1 MKTRTIAL
9 YLFISFCG
17 PSAAVYAQQAVT
29 SATLSGRV
37 EDANGAA
44 VAGAAIAAIN
54 LDQNRS
60 STAQSDSQGRFR
72 FLYLPVGRYRLK
84 IEAKGFYTLE
94 RDLTLTV
101 GQALDAQLRLSVAG
115 VAERLDIK
123 PQATLIETVR
133 TQAAETI
140 LPAEVN
146 RLPLNGRNYL
156 DLAALT
162 PAVTRANPVANQR
175 FAETSAVPG
184 TQISVAGQRNINNG
198 FVMDG
203 LSANDDAADLPGTF
217 FSQEVIREFQVIT
230 SGGIAEFGRA
240 SSGIINVVS
249 QSGANEWRGR
259 AYGFLRSRR
268 MDARNPLSITPDPRD
283 PSRLLKDPLTQ
294 TQYGATMGGPVARN
308 RTFIFANFEQ
318 TRLNNSAV
326 VTISP
331 ADVTAINGVLDQF
344 GYAGPRISTGLTP
357 TGYDTTNFFSRVN
370 HHINSSNLLTA
381 RYSLYDIESFN
392 ARGVGGLNAASRGTA
407 LEDRDQTVAVSEVA
421 TISSRL
427 ANEARFQ
434 FTRSRL
440 AAPPNDLV
448 GPAISISGVANLG
461 ASTSSPTGRD
471 IDLYEMVDNVTV
483 ERGAH
488 SFKFGADFLYNR
500 INIGFPGATQGAY
513 TFSSLANFRAGRY
526 AQFQQAFGDPAQFQS
541 NPNFGV
547 FAQDEWRLRPGLTV
561 NAGLR
566 YDVQW
571 LPDPIETDANNVAPR
586 VGLAWAPGDRKTVIR
601 AGYGIYYERIPLR
614 ATSNA
619 LQRDGSKYRVAQ
631 FQFGQAGAP
640 VFPNVAASF
649 PAGFL
654 PSVTTI
660 NPKIENAYTQQAS
673 LQIERELTASAS
685 LSVGYMR
692 TRGLHLILSRNA
704 NVPRFPVSAGVPN
717 QGRPNPN
724 FANISR
730 FEGSGDS
737 YYNGLTVSLNR
748 RFRRWAGARLSY
760 TFSKAIDNTGN
771 AFFFT
776 PQDNFNLRD
785 ERGRGDND
793 QRHVLAV
800 SGVLA
805 APETA
810 GGGLWRRVI
819 AGFQL
824 SSIFRYGSAL
834 PFNILT
840 GADRNNDTNVNDRP
854 LGVGR
859 NTGEGFDFAALDL
872 RLSRRIRFTER
883 IGLEVIAEG
892 FNMFN
897 RANFQLP
904 NATFGTGGTPNAN
917 FGRPTAAADP
927 RQIQFGLRLSF

>member
-1 MKTRTIAL
+1 
-9 YLFISFCG
+9 
-17 PSAAVYAQQAVT
+17 VT

-44 VAGAAIAAIN
+44 VAGAAVAVIN
-54 LDQNRS
+54 LDQNRN

-84 IEAKGFYTLE
+84 IEAEGFSALE
-94 RDLTLTV
+94 RELTLTV
-101 GQALDAQLRLSVAG
+101 GQSLDEQFRLKVAG
-115 VAERLDIK
+115 VIEGLDVK
-123 PQATLIETVR
+123 PEAALIETVR
-133 TQAAETI
+133 TQVAETV
-140 LPAEVN
+140 LPVEVD

-198 FVMDG
+198 FIMDG

-240 SSGIINVVS
+240 SSGIINVIS
-249 QSGANEWRGR
+249 QSGANDWRGR

-268 MDARNPLSITPDPRD
+268 LDARNPLSTTPDPRD
-283 PSRLLKDPLTQ
+283 PGRLLKDPLTQ
-294 TQYGATMGGPVARN
+294 AQYGVTMGGPVARN
-308 RTFIFANFEQ
+308 RTFLFINFEQ
-318 TRLNNSAV
+318 TRLNNSVV

-331 ADVTAINGVLDQF
+331 ADVAAINGVLDRI
-344 GYAGPRISTGLTP
+344 GYAGQRADTGLTP
-357 TGYDTTNFFSRVN
+357 TGYDTTNLFSRVD
-370 HHINSSNLLTA
+370 HHINSSNLLTG
-381 RYSLYDIESFN
+381 RYSFYDIESLN

-407 LEDRDQTVAVSEVA
+407 LDDRDQTVAVSEVA
-421 TISSRL
+421 TISSRA

-440 AAPPNDLV
+440 AAPPNDLA
-448 GPAISISGVANLG
+448 GPAINVSGVANLG
-461 ASTSSPTGRD
+461 ESTSSPTGRD
-471 IDLYEMVDNVTV
+471 IDLYELVDNVTV

-500 INIGFPGATQGAY
+500 LNIAFPGATQGVY
-513 TFSSLANFRAGRY
+513 TFSSLANFQAGRY
-526 AQFQQAFGDPAQFQS
+526 AQFQQAFGAPAQFQS
-541 NPNFGV
+541 NPNLGV
-547 FAQDEWRLRPGLTV
+547 FAQDEWRVRPGLTLNV
-561 NAGLR
+561 GLR

-571 LPDPIETDANNVAPR
+571 LPDPIETDANNFAPR
-586 VGLAWAPGDRKTVIR
+586 VGLAWAPGGRKTVIR
-601 AGYGIYYERIPLR
+601 AGYGVYYDRVPLR

-631 FQFGQAGAP
+631 FSFGQSGAP
-640 VFPNVAASF
+640 TFPSVATMF

-660 NPKIENAYTQQAS
+660 DPKIENAYTQQAS
-673 LQIERELTASAS
+673 VQIERELTASAS
-685 LSVGYMR
+685 LSVGYLY
-692 TRGLHLILSRNA
+692 TRGLHLILSRNV

-717 QGRPNPN
+717 QGRPDPN
-724 FANISR
+724 FANVAR
-730 FEGSGDS
+730 YEGSGDS

-748 RFRRWAGARLSY
+748 RFNRWAGARLSY
-760 TFSKAIDNTGN
+760 TFSKAIDDTGN

-785 ERGRGDND
+785 ERGRSDND
-793 QRHVLAV
+793 QRHVLAA
-800 SGVLA
+800 SGVLT

-810 GGGLWRRVI
+810 GGGLWRRAV

-834 PFNILT
+834 PFNITT

-854 LGVGR
+854 AGVGR
-859 NTGEGFDFAALDL
+859 NTGDGFDFAALDL
-872 RLSRRIRFTER
+872 RLSRSIRFNER
-883 IGLEVIAEG
+883 FGLEVIVEG
-892 FNMFN
+892 FNIFN

-904 NATFGTGGTPNAN
+904 NATFGTGSTPNPN
-917 FGRPTAAADP
+917 FGSPTAAADP